1 LAGGIVL
8 RGVRFRYP
16 GADTYALH
24 EVHLHLPAGRTVAL
38 VGPNGAGKSTL
49 VKLLTGLYEPTDGSI
64 EVDSRALD
72 TIARPAW
79 HAGLSGLFQ
88 DFARFQ
94 FRAREVVGVG
104 LLRRLHDPAAV
115 DAAVDRAGARA
126 ALSRL
131 PQGLATQLGA
141 VFGGTEPSLGQWQKL
156 ALA

>member
-1 LAGGIVL
+1 
-8 RGVRFRYP
+8 
-16 GADTYALH
+16 
-24 EVHLHLPAGRTVAL
+24 L

-115 DAAVDRAGARA
+115 EAAGAGAGARA

-156 ALA
+156 ALARALMRETPLCIVLDEPTAALDPQAEHDLFQHFIGQA